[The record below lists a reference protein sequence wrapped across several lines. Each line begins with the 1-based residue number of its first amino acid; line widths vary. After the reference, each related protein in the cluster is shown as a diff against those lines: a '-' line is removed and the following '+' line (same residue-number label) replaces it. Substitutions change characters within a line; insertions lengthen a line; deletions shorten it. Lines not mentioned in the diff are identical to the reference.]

1 MSVRVTADIFSGRP
15 NPEWT
20 LNESQIAQLANQLR
34 DAFAAPPLRAHIPDG
49 LGYRGLIVTSD
60 DSRVPTYVRVHRN
73 VVTRDDATFHPAAD
87 VETFLVR
94 TAGDALPP
102 GLVSA

>member
-1 MSVRVTADIFSGRP
+1 MTAALHTHMSVRVTADIFSGRP

-49 LGYRGLIVTSD
+49 LGYRGLIIASD
-60 DSRVPTYVRVHRN
+60 DPR
-73 VVTRDDATFHPAAD
+73 
-87 VETFLVR
+87 
-94 TAGDALPP
+94 LPP
-102 GLVSA
+102 SETNEGWSDFRLSSF